1 MKRSAATRKSYQI
14 KRRAILVLGMHRSGT
29 SALSGVACALGASP
43 PNNLLPANF
52 ANPNGYWESLP
63 LVQAHTEL
71 LASADSSWDDWR
83 QLDPRWYGSED
94 AVRFHRRIRDIL
106 ESEYDEKP
114 LFVVKDPRLC
124 RFLPFFLSV
133 LKEMTVTP
141 VALFSL
147 RDPLEVAFSLR
158 RRDGFSI
165 SKSVALWLRHVLEAE
180 LHSREM
186 PRCTICY
193 ENLLK
198 DWRLEMSRAGGATGV
213 AWPADPETSATSI
226 EKFLVTDLY
235 HERNESAGLE
245 KHPELLFL
253 ATEAYRLLLAASTAP
268 ADRDLFRQIDAV
280 RTKFD
285 AASEFF
291 GAILRT
297 EQASVQQLRT
307 KLLQKSSELEQ
318 QQALIADQKN
328 RQQAIMAEQTKLQQ
342 ARIEEQK
349 KHEQALLEEQTKRQ
363 QALME
368 AQNKYQQALM
378 EEQTKRQ
385 QALTEERKKYE
396 QALTEQ
402 QETHRGEL
410 DRQIHQNERE
420 RSEHVARVGALSS
433 QLEQL
438 HDTSTQ
444 NESRLNLVIA
454 ELSAVLDCK
463 TGEHAHLLADFEL
476 SKNAL
481 DDARAAL
488 AANRDLSE
496 RLASE
501 LKQIGA
507 RHKELQADVLCKTA
521 DIDNMNLEIAAHR
534 KHAGNLQALLA
545 DRNEKNQAMMTRIEA
560 LYASR
565 SWRMT
570 APLRAARRFF
580 SKVTSP
586 SRSVG

>member
-1 MKRSAATRKSYQI
+1 MKRPAAKQKSRLL

-29 SALSGVACALGASP
+29 SALSGVACALGASAP
-43 PNNLLPANF
+43 KNLLPANF

-63 LVQAHTEL
+63 LVQAHSEL

-94 AVRFHRRIRDIL
+94 APRFRRRIRDIL

-133 LKEMTVTP
+133 LKEMAVTP

-158 RRDGFSI
+158 RRDGFAI

-198 DWRLEMSRAGGATGV
+198 DWRLEMGRAGGATGV

-226 EKFLVTDLY
+226 DKFLVRDLY
-235 HERNESAGLE
+235 HERNESIGFE

-253 ATEAYRLLLAASTAP
+253 AAETYRLLLAASTAP
-268 ADRDLFRQIDAV
+268 AGCDLFSQIDAV
-280 RTKFD
+280 RAKFD
-285 AASEFF
+285 EASEFF
-291 GAILRT
+291 GAMLRT
-297 EQASVQQLRT
+297 EQVFVQQLRT
-307 KLLQKSSELEQ
+307 ELLQKSSELQ
-318 QQALIADQKN
+318 QQRALFADQKIR
-328 RQQAIMAEQTKLQQ
+328 RQT
-342 ARIEEQK
+342 
-349 KHEQALLEEQTKRQ
+349 
-363 QALME
+363 
-368 AQNKYQQALM
+368 LM

-385 QALTEERKKYE
+385 QALIEEQKKREHALMEEQKNQE
-396 QALTEQ
+396 QALV
-402 QETHRGEL
+402 ETHRREL

-420 RSEHVARVGALSS
+420 RSAYVARVDALSR
-433 QLEQL
+433 QLEEL
-438 HDTSTQ
+438 HDTSTK
-444 NESRLNLVIA
+444 NESRLNVVIA
-454 ELSAVLDCK
+454 QLSAALDRK
-463 TGEHAHLLADFEL
+463 TGEHADLLADFEL
-476 SKNAL
+476 SKSAL
-481 DDARAAL
+481 EDARASL
-488 AANRDLSE
+488 AANHDLSE
-496 RLASE
+496 RLAGE
-501 LKQIGA
+501 LKQVRA
-507 RHKELQADVLCKTA
+507 RHEELQADISCKKAT
-521 DIDNMNLEIAAHR
+521 IDDMNREISALR
-534 KHAGNLQALLA
+534 KHAGNLQTLLV
-545 DRNEKNQAMMTRIEA
+545 DRNEQNHEMMIRIEA

-570 APLRAARRFF
+570 GPLRAARRFF
-580 SKVTSP
+580 SKVTRP